1 LSRLHALDFFSVVT
15 FLFCWWCWDW
25 TRVLEHVLYH
35 WATSRPMVFGDRLL
49 LCSPGWPQVLDPP
62 ASAFWVLWLQVWTAT
77 PICSNFS
84 IQPVLSYSSHHLCST
99 VSCLEDFES
108 LLNSCPSPC
117 WLRFGLPCPSLLD
130 SAAWHAVLFRLLPK
144 PLTIMNKAAKHPW
157 LLWNNSQQSSYKISL
172 GAHQLMKG

>member
-62 ASAFWVLWLQVWTAT
+62 ASAFWVLWVTFLFSQSFLILPTIFALLFHVWRT
-77 PICSNFS
+77 
-84 IQPVLSYSSHHLCST
+84 L
-99 VSCLEDFES
+99 
-108 LLNSCPSPC
+108 
-117 WLRFGLPCPSLLD
+117 
-130 SAAWHAVLFRLLPK
+130 
-144 PLTIMNKAAKHPW
+144 KAF
-157 LLWNNSQQSSYKISL
+157 
-172 GAHQLMKG
+172 